1 MRRISLFALLAIVL
15 VAAPVRADFLGWQ
28 YDWVASPS
36 SIPTASGGNL
46 NVIGFSGTNNT
57 LLESVLAA
65 DIKASSLAAQT
76 GAIASTPYTLTVTL
90 TDTASG
96 DSSPVTFNGTFSGS
110 YANLSNSYTGPTT
123 KQVLLGTN
131 NYTVALGAF
140 NPPSD
145 DLPVGLFT
153 AAISVAPEPQ
163 AAPEPASL
171 ALAACALPGLGLAL
185 WRRRQK

>member
-1 MRRISLFALLAIVL
+1 MRRISLFALLVIVL
-15 VAAPVRADFLGWQ
+15 AAAPLRADFLGWQ
-28 YDWVASPS
+28 YDWVTSPS
-36 SIPTASGGNL
+36 SIPTANGGNL
-46 NVIGFSGTNNT
+46 NLIGVSGTNNT

-65 DIKASSLAAQT
+65 GITASSTAAQT

-131 NYTVALGAF
+131 NYTVSLGAYYA
-140 NPPSD
+140 PSATF
-145 DLPVGLFT
+145 PGLIT
-153 AAISVAPEPQ
+153 ATISVAPEPQ
-163 AAPEPASL
+163 QAPEPASL
-171 ALAACALPGLGLAL
+171 ALVACALPGLGLTL
-185 WRRRQK
+185 WRRRRQK